1 MDNEEENE
9 LRELIKDQK
18 KALKVQTK
26 RIKELQDENI
36 LLWDYLEE
44 LKDQEKQLMS
54 ELSVVLDDYI
64 TKNMKP
70 VGDA

>member
-1 MDNEEENE
+1 MDNEKENE

-18 KALKVQTK
+18 KALKIQTK
-26 RIKELQDENI
+26 RIKELQEENV

-54 ELSVVLDDYI
+54 GLSVVLEDYI